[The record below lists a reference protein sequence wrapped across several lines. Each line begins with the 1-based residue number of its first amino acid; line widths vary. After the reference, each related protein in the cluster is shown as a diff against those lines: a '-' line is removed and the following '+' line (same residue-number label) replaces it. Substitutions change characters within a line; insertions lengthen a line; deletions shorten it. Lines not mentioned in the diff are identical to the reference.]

1 MHVLGVISNYAS
13 LVCLRLRF
21 VIFASFEMVD
31 FGFLWDLRADEYIQR
46 LASSR
51 CTDRR
56 DARPP
61 RDAQVYVR
69 KVRTRNRAHSFSS

>member
-1 MHVLGVISNYAS
+1 MWVTQNFAS

-51 CTDRR
+51 CTVRR
-56 DARPP
+56 GQERCAP
-61 RDAQVYVR
+61 
-69 KVRTRNRAHSFSS
+69 SS

>member
-1 MHVLGVISNYAS
+1 MVGGWAHYNMLANRTVGWYYAS

-51 CTDRR
+51 CTVRR
-56 DARPP
+56 GQERCAP
-61 RDAQVYVR
+61 
-69 KVRTRNRAHSFSS
+69 SS